1 LRDTRKDKG
10 EGIDHWRTHERLRL
24 EGEKK
29 RERASI
35 MKMVIKFKTSGD
47 GFFI

>member
-24 EGEKK
+24 EGKK
-29 RERASI
+29 NRESI
-35 MKMVIKFKTSGD
+35 NNEDGD
-47 GFFI
+47 KV